1 MLFVWHLSLLVSI
14 SLDLRQL
21 ALRLG
26 WLKKS
31 QTAAEKKKREEDLPR
46 RIRKGDRPEKKE
58 EEEAEEISNMGTAC
72 NLRLLLVCVVCVCI
86 VLLLLSLSIFD
97 FFSLSK
103 PKSLLLFLL
112 IHGFM
117 GLIHG
122 FMGSCNLSTFDS
134 WVHGFDFFGFGLL
147 MIFLSSWA

>member
-1 MLFVWHLSLLVSI
+1 MFVWHLSLLVSI

-31 QTAAEKKKREEDLPR
+31 QTTAEKKKREEDRPR

-72 NLRLLLVCVVCVCI
+72 TL
-86 VLLLLSLSIFD
+86 
-97 FFSLSK
+97 
-103 PKSLLLFLL
+103 
-112 IHGFM
+112 
-117 GLIHG
+117 
-122 FMGSCNLSTFDS
+122 
-134 WVHGFDFFGFGLL
+134 
-147 MIFLSSWA
+147 